1 MVTLYIGKKKLA
13 QLSATIWYNN
23 NEEFKKVLKKLIL
36 NLEIF
41 VTTKTLRR
49 HFSKSGS
56 VKQGA
61 GTKKNSTL
69 EVKPHYVGSIEVTKR
84 PIFVRGAVSLRALV
98 RAVEP
103 ENRFWTLYF

>member
-1 MVTLYIGKKKLA
+1 MVDFPSLGEIPPFPP
-13 QLSATIWYNN
+13 LSH
-23 NEEFKKVLKKLIL
+23 
-36 NLEIF
+36 
-41 VTTKTLRR
+41 TTKV
-49 HFSKSGS
+49 FSYKTASQE
-56 VKQGA
+56 VREWC

-103 ENRFWTLYF
+103 ENRF

>member
-1 MVTLYIGKKKLA
+1 MTASQEGR
-13 QLSATIWYNN
+13 N
-23 NEEFKKVLKKLIL
+23 
-36 NLEIF
+36 
-41 VTTKTLRR
+41 
-49 HFSKSGS
+49 
-56 VKQGA
+56 GA

-103 ENRFWTLYF
+103 ENRF